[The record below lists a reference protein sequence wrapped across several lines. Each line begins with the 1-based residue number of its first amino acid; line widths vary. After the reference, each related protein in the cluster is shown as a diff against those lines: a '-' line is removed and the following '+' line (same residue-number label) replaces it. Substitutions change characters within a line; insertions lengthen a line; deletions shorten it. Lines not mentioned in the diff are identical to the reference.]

1 MQQEQ
6 REKQELQWF
15 MNMVEKG
22 ALNPLNPDLSL
33 VPTDILSEF
42 YWDTLPDGEIVPSQT
57 AVNVSYFLFIS
68 CKGVMEKKLN
78 QHMPRELTVKANEVF
93 MALDRFLILAGL
105 ENLKRE
111 GLLNYH
117 TNGGWHNGEGKIL
130 ISNLQPDAI
139 GLGISPFLKTFFN
152 FN

>member
-6 REKQELQWF
+6 IEIQWF
-15 MNMVEKG
+15 VNMVKTG
-22 ALNPLNPDLSL
+22 ILNPLNPDLSL

-42 YWDTLPDGEIVPSQT
+42 YWDTQPDGEIIPSKA

-68 CKGVMEKKLN
+68 CKIALENNLCQGL
-78 QHMPRELTVKANEVF
+78 PRELTAKASEIVI
-93 MALDRFLILAGL
+93 AIDRFLILAGL
-105 ENLKRE
+105 EKLRRE
-111 GLLNYH
+111 GLLNYR
-117 TNGGWHNGEGKIL
+117 TNGGWHNGEGEIL
-130 ISNLQPDAI
+130 ISGLHPDAI

>member
-6 REKQELQWF
+6 HEIQWF
-15 MNMVEKG
+15 VDMVNKG
-22 ALNPLNPDLSL
+22 VLNPLNPDLSL

-42 YWDTLPDGEIVPSQT
+42 YWDTLPDGDIVPSQS

-68 CKGVMEKKLN
+68 CKIAMENNLCKGL
-78 QHMPRELTVKANEVF
+78 PRELTAKASEVF
-93 MALDRFLILAGL
+93 MATDRFLILAGL
-105 ENLKRE
+105 EKFRRE

-117 TNGGWHNGEGKIL
+117 TNGGWHNGGGEIL
-130 ISNLQPDAI
+130 ISGLQPDAI